1 MLKAVVAYI
10 KHIQQRSHEH
20 QIAAY
25 SAQMAYFFVLSV
37 FPLLMF
43 TFSILARLNIDY
55 AYAAMDFQR
64 YFPEDIGHLLVSSVE
79 RAIEVGSNS
88 SWSLSGLVMLYSAS
102 RGVVALQRA
111 INTAYGVASKK
122 NFVIDKAYSMFYTLM
137 FILLMVL
144 SILMPSMGYKLFHF
158 INQWFEI
165 AISIE
170 FIRFVA
176 LIRNLILAAVYV
188 FIFGSIYMYLPSE
201 KTSIRQT
208 YKGALFAAFGSVV
221 INVIFST
228 IVVKFTDYS
237 VIYGSLSAIIAF
249 MIWLYALGH
258 IIVLGAEI
266 NAYEMRRGL

>member
-1 MLKAVVAYI
+1 
-10 KHIQQRSHEH
+10 
-20 QIAAY
+20 
-25 SAQMAYFFVLSV
+25 
-37 FPLLMF
+37 
-43 TFSILARLNIDY
+43 
-55 AYAAMDFQR
+55 
-64 YFPEDIGHLLVSSVE
+64 
-79 RAIEVGSNS
+79 
-88 SWSLSGLVMLYSAS
+88 
-102 RGVVALQRA
+102 
-111 INTAYGVASKK
+111 
-122 NFVIDKAYSMFYTLM
+122 
-137 FILLMVL
+137 
-144 SILMPSMGYKLFHF
+144 MPSMGYKLFHF